1 MVFTIPGMTR
11 ADAESRAA
19 ELNREHPERSRYR
32 WMPHGTGDAWEVV
45 RVALPG
51 AIRLDPVTATVES
64 RPQPEPRED
73 PRPAHFRNVGGPWVG
88 GV

>member
-1 MVFTIPGMTR
+1 M
-11 ADAESRAA
+11 A
-19 ELNREHPERSRYR
+19 
-32 WMPHGTGDAWEVV
+32 HGSDDAWEVV

-73 PRPAHFRNVGGPWVG
+73 PRTLFDKNVGGPWAP